1 MILSFVCFF
10 FFFFFLMIRRPPRS
24 TQAHTLFPY
33 TTLFRSCAARPGSG
47 RTHTS
52 RRAWWPPVGAGS
64 RAPTAE
70 ATARRP
76 RCQAPRLESARRL
89 GVEGGHARR
98 RALLLQPLRRGD
110 PPRPVRAL
118 RPRAARAPRLA
129 PRGPARRLR
138 VPARRL
144 PGDPARSAGVVERLP
159 DPARL
164 RARGRAAQHAGH
176 QPARAHAA
184 PRPGEPGLHAAP
196 RPPARAAHRDDRP
209 RAARRRARPARGRPG
224 RNAH

>member
-1 MILSFVCFF
+1 MEGAPRGERLPAGEDLAIGVLPVQVLEECTHPDVHGG
-10 FFFFFLMIRRPPRS
+10 RPS
-24 TQAHTLFPY
+24 A
-33 TTLFRSCAARPGSG
+33 PG
-47 RTHTS
+47 
-52 RRAWWPPVGAGS
+52 P

-118 RPRAARAPRLA
+118 RPRAARAPRPA
-129 PRGPARRLR
+129 PPAPARRLR

-144 PGDPARSAGVVERLP
+144 PGDPARSAGAVERLP

-164 RARGRAAQHAGH
+164 RT
-176 QPARAHAA
+176 P
-184 PRPGEPGLHAAP
+184 
-196 RPPARAAHRDDRP
+196 
-209 RAARRRARPARGRPG
+209 
-224 RNAH
+224 